1 MARGKRR
8 TAKRGKVPVYC
19 EWYNWTPDP
28 NDFANLKRS
37 LNGMRF
43 RGVPVGYHTRTY
55 RWQEVMSRGRY
66 AAAVARVKSIRAA
79 LNGHFVS

>member
-8 TAKRGKVPVYC
+8 TAKRGKAPVYC

-37 LNGMRF
+37 LNGLRF
-43 RGVPVGYHTRTY
+43 RGIPVGPDKRGKW
-55 RWQEVMSRGRY
+55 REIMSRARY
-66 AAAVARVKSIRAA
+66 IEAVWRVKSIRAA
-79 LNGHFVS
+79 LNGHFV